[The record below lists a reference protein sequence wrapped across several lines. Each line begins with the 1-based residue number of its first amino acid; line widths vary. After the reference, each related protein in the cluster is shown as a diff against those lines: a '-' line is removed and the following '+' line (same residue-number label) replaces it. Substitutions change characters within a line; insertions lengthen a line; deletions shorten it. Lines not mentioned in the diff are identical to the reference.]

1 MPLFLL
7 ALSKPPTLNVLVNV
21 TIGIGDVIQSEKA
34 LARGVS
40 CGAISC
46 FMTMVIQAPEDI
58 SKKLSDKMDLAYSN
72 SMRIVR
78 TESCWVMNEATVE
91 NYKDN
96 GIKEY
101 EFMAFLDSKTS
112 KVCRKLDGKKFSIE
126 QHQAGVNLP
135 PLHPNCRSCIVP
147 VVE

>member
-1 MPLFLL
+1 M
-7 ALSKPPTLNVLVNV
+7 
-21 TIGIGDVIQSEKA
+21 Q
-34 LARGVS
+34 
-40 CGAISC
+40 
-46 FMTMVIQAPEDI
+46 DI

-78 TESCWVMNEATVE
+78 TESCWVMNEATVK